1 MDRQVPTLADVLEA
15 RRRISPHLRPTPLY
29 GYATLNELLDA
40 EVFVKHENHQ
50 PVGAFKVRGGV
61 NLVSQLN
68 AEERERGVVAASTG
82 NHGQSLA
89 YAARLF
95 GVEATI
101 CLPESANPVKVASMR
116 GLGAEL
122 VFHGR
127 DYDEAREHCE
137 QLAREHGYRYVH
149 SGNEPLLI
157 AGVATE
163 TLEILEQQPQI
174 DVIVVP
180 VGGGS
185 GAAGACIVA
194 KAVNPAVRVIGVQSE
209 AAPAAFRS
217 WQERRL
223 VDDRMET
230 FAEGLATRT
239 AFELPQR
246 ILWQLLDDFVLVS
259 DDEIRE
265 AQALMIE
272 ATRNLV
278 EAAGAAPLA
287 AALRLRGQ
295 LMPRRIALIA
305 SGGNASRE
313 QLLDVLSGGH
323 AMRTEVLREI
333 SPTSS

>member
-1 MDRQVPTLADVLEA
+1 MEWHVPTLADVLEA
-15 RRRISPHLRPTPLY
+15 RLRISPHLRPTPLY
-29 GYATLNELLDA
+29 SYAGLNELLDA

-61 NLVSQLN
+61 NLISQLS
-68 AEERERGVVAASTG
+68 ADERERGVIAASTG
-82 NHGQSLA
+82 NHGQSIA

-95 GVEATI
+95 GVPATI
-101 CLPESANPVKVASMR
+101 CVPEQANPVKVASMR

-127 DYDEAREHCE
+127 DYDDAREHCE
-137 QLAREHGYRYVH
+137 QLARERGYRYVH

-157 AGVATE
+157 AGVGTE
-163 TLEILEQQPQI
+163 TLEILEEQPAT
-174 DVIVVP
+174 DVVIVP

-194 KAVNPAVRVIGVQSE
+194 EAVNPAVRVIGVQSE

-223 VDDRMET
+223 VEDRMET

-239 AFELPQR
+239 AFELPQQ
-246 ILWQLLDDFVLVS
+246 ILWQFLDDFVLVS
-259 DDEIRE
+259 DDEIRA

-287 AALRLRGQ
+287 AAPHLREQ
-295 LMPRRIALIA
+295 LMGKRVALIL

-313 QLLDVLSGGH
+313 QLLDVLGREQ
-323 AMRTEVLREI
+323 AMRTEAPRETL
-333 SPTSS
+333 SASS